1 MDGPAAAVERVARQ
15 SYGKL
20 VAMLTRR
27 TRDIAAAEDALSGAL
42 VKALED
48 WPRSG
53 VPGNPEGWLVAAARR
68 LAADAWRRGET
79 ARAGR
84 EMIAMLDAERAA
96 VPGDEHHAPED
107 ARLTLM
113 FACAHPAIDPAIHAP
128 LMLQAVLGLD
138 AARIAG
144 CLLVKPAT
152 LGQRLARAK
161 ARLKEA
167 GARFALPDAAD
178 LQERRDA
185 VLAATYAAYT
195 LGWDGAFGGDA
206 HIAGLSGEAVWLAR
220 VAAEA
225 MPGEAEATALLSLM
239 LFSESRRSA
248 RRADGVF
255 VPLSEQD
262 MSLWDEAL
270 CAEAEGLLRLAA
282 PTRASVQPHAS
293 PPRSFG
299 RYALEAAIRA
309 VHADRRRSG
318 RTDWAALEH
327 LYRGLLAV
335 SPAIGARIAH
345 ALALAEVNG
354 VSAGLDALAV
364 LPADRVAEHQPYWAA
379 RAHLVA
385 KAGLTDEALA
395 AYARAIGL
403 CADEAARRHLTARR
417 AALLDG

>member
-1 MDGPAAAVERVARQ
+1 
-15 SYGKL
+15 
-20 VAMLTRR
+20 MLTRR

-48 WPRSG
+48 WPRNG
-53 VPGNPEGWLVAAARR
+53 VPANPEGWLVAAARR

-84 EMIAMLDAERAA
+84 EMVAMLDEERARL
-96 VPGDEHHAPED
+96 PNDSGHAPED
-107 ARLTLM
+107 ARLALM

-167 GARFALPDAAD
+167 GTRFALPDGAD
-178 LQERRDA
+178 LPERRDA
-185 VLAATYAAYT
+185 VLAAIYAAYT

-206 HIAGLSGEAVWLAR
+206 HIAGLSSEAVWLAR

-225 MPGEAEATALLSLM
+225 MPGEAEAIALLSLM
-239 LFSESRRSA
+239 LFSEARRLA
-248 RRADGVF
+248 RRADGQF

-270 CAEAEGLLRLAA
+270 CSEAESLLRLAA
-282 PTRASVQPHAS
+282 PPRAAAQPQAS

-299 RYALEAAIRA
+299 RYALEAAIQA

-335 SPAIGARIAH
+335 SPAIGARIGH
-345 ALALAEVNG
+345 ALALAELSG
-354 VSAGLDALAV
+354 ASAGLAALAA

-379 RAHLVA
+379 RAHLTA
-385 KAGLTDEALA
+385 KAGLKDEALA

-403 CADEAARRHLTARR
+403 CADEAARRHLMARR